1 MKKATQCDLK
11 KYCRNQRLM
20 LSMSLSIPVSL
31 TVSIFKCS
39 IMVPIIMTI
48 FWMAFYYIIFGFI
61 GVSNDHLGIFSS
73 LVTGISFAEYIC
85 VKVRLWL
92 IDHHL
97 VTAVYI
103 IITITNRQ

>member
-1 MKKATQCDLK
+1 
-11 KYCRNQRLM
+11 M
-20 LSMSLSIPVSL
+20 LSMSLSIPVSS
-31 TVSIFKCS
+31 TVSITITLSIFKCS

-61 GVSNDHLGIFSS
+61 GVSNDHLGIFCS

-85 VKVRLWL
+85 VKVRPWL
-92 IDHHL
+92 IDHYL